1 MDCGPGS
8 LTDAS
13 GSESRVI
20 GSAVFQGQSLLKKHT
35 HTIPRESS
43 CTKTRKNKTMV
54 QKECLERSRMIFQ
67 ATLLPTCGNIS
78 GYFHEELDKDS
89 VAGGR
94 EKIGRYWTHVTAL

>member
-35 HTIPRESS
+35 HTQYQEKALVLRPGKIKQWYKKS
-43 CTKTRKNKTMV
+43 V
-54 QKECLERSRMIFQ
+54 LKEAE
-67 ATLLPTCGNIS
+67 
-78 GYFHEELDKDS
+78 
-89 VAGGR
+89 
-94 EKIGRYWTHVTAL
+94 